1 MEQKFKKGDF
11 VVLKSGGELMAIV
24 NDKEEGMDSFNGIY
38 MCSGYEKKKE
48 YSKKFTQEALKLKS

>member
-24 NDKEEGMDSFNGIY
+24 NDRDEGMDSFNGIY
-38 MCSGYEKKKE
+38 MCSVYEKRRNTIRNFHRKP
-48 YSKKFTQEALKLKS
+48 LN